1 MVYILWV
8 CSNVYWHTIILIVL
22 YKMLS
27 LSLESSVLYLS
38 HSTACPAPGVFAV
51 SLVLPLPF
59 AECPIVGII
68 WHVAFRDWLPLL
80 SKMYTSFPHDS
91 SFVFSTEYYSI
102 VRMYCCLFI
111 HSSIEGHLVC
121 FQVLAVVNK
130 AAVNIMCRFCR
141 DVSFQLL
148 WVNTKE
154 WDYWIDMSVFSFL
167 RSYQTVI

>member
-1 MVYILWV
+1 M
-8 CSNVYWHTIILIVL
+8 
-22 YKMLS
+22 
-27 LSLESSVLYLS
+27 LYLS

-80 SKMYTSFPHDS
+80 NKMYTSFPHDS

-121 FQVLAVVNK
+121 FQVLIIIKKAVI
-130 AAVNIMCRFCR
+130 NIHVQISVCLQCRGPGFDPWFGKIPWR
-141 DVSFQLL
+141 
-148 WVNTKE
+148 KE
-154 WDYWIDMSVFSFL
+154 WLPTPVFFFFFFFTPVFL
-167 RSYQTVI
+167 AGEFHGQRSLAAPWGH

>member
-1 MVYILWV
+1 MLHDLIDFAKFIRSCGHNY
-8 CSNVYWHTIILIVL
+8 IILQNRFTALKVP
-22 YKMLS
+22 
-27 LSLESSVLYLS
+27 VFYLFIPHHYHIPWKPLIFFS
-38 HSTACPAPGVFAV
+38 FCSFAFSKV
-51 SLVLPLPF
+51 YT
-59 AECPIVGII
+59 IGII

-80 SKMYTSFPHDS
+80 NKMYTSFPHDS

-148 WVNTKE
+148 
-154 WDYWIDMSVFSFL
+154 
-167 RSYQTVI
+167 